1 MNKFLSFL
9 GLTRKSGNLIAGGNL
24 AEAAI
29 KRGKVC
35 LLLLAQDASDGTK
48 KSFRDM
54 SRSFN
59 VEILEVST
67 KDDLGSAIGKG
78 QISVIGVTDQIMSK
92 KLKELW
98 IAM

>member
-9 GLTRKSGNLIAGGNL
+9 GLTRKSGHLIAGGNL
-24 AEAAI
+24 VEAAI

-54 SRSFN
+54 SRSFH

-78 QISVIGVTDQIMSK
+78 QISVIGITDQRMSK

>member
-48 KSFRDM
+48 KRFTNM

-78 QISVIGVTDQIMSK
+78 QISVIGVTDQRMSK